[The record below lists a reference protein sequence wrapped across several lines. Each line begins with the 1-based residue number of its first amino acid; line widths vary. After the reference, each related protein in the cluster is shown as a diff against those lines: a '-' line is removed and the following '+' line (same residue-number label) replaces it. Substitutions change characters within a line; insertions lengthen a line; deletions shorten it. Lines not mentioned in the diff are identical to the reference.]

1 MCVMSALSVS
11 GCRFWQAADSASGE
25 LLTVGLR
32 GLLGHALAV
41 HAPDACRACAGCMP
55 HMRQPGAHG
64 VAIQL

>member
-32 GLLGHALAV
+32 GLLGHALAG
-41 HAPDACRACAGCMP
+41 ARA
-55 HMRQPGAHG
+55 
-64 VAIQL
+64 